1 MTTPSENP
9 AQQNTA
15 KNEGASKNA
24 PPASAAAPSNSGGP
38 AGAGSGASTGQ
49 STGKGAAAGAPRT
62 STTDLPAPGGE
73 RDPNDSTWI
82 YDQLGLSPEEYK
94 GDPAP
99 DATGLP
105 SSAELRRRAAA
116 LNLDYDALRPGD
128 PNASPFP
135 PGSLGGGGIDPPTR
149 KFEGFPAP
157 GSGLPSQAEAPAA
170 PAPPTPLAATSP
182 AAVQPPAQAAPAQAP
197 SQAAAQAS
205 PQASAPASAAPSAPA
220 PASAPLPKAPV
231 KGARPNRPARSAQP
245 TGEPFKDYDA
255 KQATGD
261 IQLPVHNPPRPATRT
276 AAPAA
281 ASANRPPARNL
292 PVSTEKLTADS
303 LTADKVL
310 KQRKKPP
317 SKGWRKGVL
326 AATGG
331 LVNLGP
337 GSKERERMEFEER
350 VRTEIPGCH
359 RLAVISLKGGVGKTT
374 TAAALGSMFA
384 SLRRDRVIAID
395 ANPDRGTLGDKIVP
409 GQARTTVRDFV
420 ARSAQLDRYSA
431 VREYTAQADSR
442 LEVLVSESDP
452 LASLAFS
459 ENDYRII
466 SDILERFYNL
476 ILTDCG
482 TGLLHSAMV
491 GVLAKA
497 DQVVIVSSASLDGA
511 RSASA
516 TLDWL
521 EAHNYA
527 ELARESVTVVTS
539 VRPQAATVHL
549 DEIISHFAKR
559 TRAVVAVPYDPH
571 LAEGGQIDLSQLG
584 KGAYQAYLELAAEI
598 ADQFPRLGIAKNGE
612 RTF

>member
-1 MTTPSENP
+1 MTTPGENTP
-9 AQQNTA
+9 QA
-15 KNEGASKNA
+15 EGATKGNVAPAPGNQPSGPSGSAGGNSPA
-24 PPASAAAPSNSGGP
+24 PPAGGTP
-38 AGAGSGASTGQ
+38 TRAVT
-49 STGKGAAAGAPRT
+49 
-62 STTDLPAPGGE
+62 TTDLPAPGGE

-82 YDQLGLSPEEYK
+82 YDQLGLSPDEYK
-94 GDPAP
+94 DPAP
-99 DATGLP
+99 DAANLP

-128 PNASPFP
+128 PTQSAFP
-135 PGSLGGGGIDPPTR
+135 PGSLGGGGIDPPAR
-149 KFEGFPAP
+149 KWEGFAAATGGLPAQAEPADATAAPPANAGPAANPAP
-157 GSGLPSQAEAPAA
+157 PAPTGPAA
-170 PAPPTPLAATSP
+170 PA
-182 AAVQPPAQAAPAQAP
+182 Q
-197 SQAAAQAS
+197 
-205 PQASAPASAAPSAPA
+205 
-220 PASAPLPKAPV
+220 LPKAPV
-231 KGARPNRPARSAQP
+231 KGARPNRPSRSAQP
-245 TGEPFKDYDA
+245 AGEPFKDYDA

-261 IQLPVHNPPRPATRT
+261 IQLPTHNQPPSRQPVS
-276 AAPAA
+276 AA
-281 ASANRPPARNL
+281 RQQPPKNL

-310 KQRKKPP
+310 KQQKKAA
-317 SKGWRKGVL
+317 SRGWRRGVM

-331 LVNLGP
+331 LVTLGP
-337 GSKERERMEFEER
+337 GSKELKNLEFEDR

-374 TAAALGSMFA
+374 SAAALGSMFA
-384 SLRRDRVIAID
+384 SLRGDRVIAID

-409 GQARTTVRDFV
+409 GLAKTTVRDFV
-420 ARSAQLDRYSA
+420 SRSGQLDRYSA
-431 VREYTAQADSR
+431 VREFTAQAESR

-521 EAHNYA
+521 EAHNYSD
-527 ELARESVTVVTS
+527 LARESVTVVTS

-571 LAEGGQIDLSQLG
+571 LAEGGQIDLSRLS

-598 ADQFPRLGIAKNGE
+598 ADQFPRLGIAKDGQRNL
-612 RTF
+612 